1 MGKNMART
9 ISKRPPVKAKKSYT
23 LSAESVAYLE
33 SLRKQR
39 RGAST
44 SSVLED
50 ILQQVRRASKKMA
63 LERAVTEYYGS
74 LSETEVAEQA
84 NWGDLALAEFPKGS
98 E

>member
-1 MGKNMART
+1 MGRNMART
-9 ISKRPPVKAKKSYT
+9 ISKRSRVKAKKSYT

-33 SLRKQR
+33 SLRRQR

-44 SSVLED
+44 SSVLEE

-63 LERAVTEYYGS
+63 LEKAVTDYYSS
-74 LSETEVAEQA
+74 LGKKELDEQTKWTEFA
-84 NWGDLALAEFPKGS
+84 WAEFSNAS

>member
-1 MGKNMART
+1 MART
-9 ISKRPPVKAKKSYT
+9 ISKDRPVKAKKSYT
-23 LSAESVAYLE
+23 LSAQSVAYLE

-50 ILQQVRRASKKMA
+50 ILQQVRRASKKLA
-63 LERAVTEYYGS
+63 LERAVTDYYGS
-74 LSETEVAEQA
+74 LCETELAEQSS
-84 NWGDLALAEFPKGS
+84 WGDLALAEFPKAS